1 MQCRHCNFTCSSK
14 VTLFKHL
21 RLRHGQGAHWP
32 CTHTDCV
39 CVFKTL
45 GSLRSHLS
53 RSHSKVKTH
62 EKLTFKCELCD
73 FKEICSEKTFWNH
86 LGHHLKNR
94 ETVQCPFLRCSFKT
108 NTRPTF
114 SSHKSRNHKNCT
126 LKDFRTVCTVTEEE
140 IIEGEQCD
148 SEAGTSAH
156 EIVRLNEVEDI
167 VEDVD
172 SETLEHQFAS
182 LFLSMQTVLH
192 VSRSAT
198 QKIVENLQNL
208 LSFSNIQTFNSV
220 KEILSKHKIEVND
233 CVLQEISSAIA
244 LTNPLL
250 STISEKGSLSTDH
263 RRNIYFK
270 EHFPIIEPTEY
281 LYNTAHKNCF
291 VYISVTKV
299 LETLLGCTDFF
310 DKVVFNQEALSGHFK
325 SFQDGKYY
333 KENKLLGEQNTCISL
348 GLYID
353 DFEVCNPLG
362 TSRKLHKI
370 TAVYWVVLN
379 LPARFRS
386 GLTSIQLALL
396 GKSVDVKQ
404 YGYEKFLE
412 PLLKDIKCLEQEG
425 IFIEAVGQFVKS
437 SVYCV
442 CADNLGAHG
451 LAGFSESFAV
461 DKFCRF
467 CLISR
472 GHIATTDVNDFQLR
486 SVDQHNLFLEEL
498 RQGANLKSVN
508 GVKSEC
514 VLGKHLLFFHP
525 ITGFPPDILHDLLEG
540 VIPVELSLCLK
551 CLISKG
557 FITLEVLNDCIK
569 SFPFKYSDKVNKPQ
583 KIPKASFEKGTVGGN
598 GHENWTLLRLL
609 PFMIGRKIPEQEP
622 SWEILM
628 DLKEILDIVVSS
640 ELSEDALCYLSG
652 KLLEHRKLLTST
664 FPEFRLRPKHH
675 FIDHYPQLIRC
686 YGPLVELWTMRF
698 EAKHSFFKKVV
709 HDTRNWKNVLLTLST
724 KHQQMMAY
732 HLDCGILFKPRL
744 YVENVKVVRLSGLDP
759 PLKREIQKKY
769 PHLDSVSLS
778 NTIHLDGTQYAAGMI
793 LSAGQCSGLPEFHKI
808 ATILIDSEKVAFI
821 CKRLSSW
828 YIEHFRSYELVEH
841 TYADF
846 LLLDPDVLIDYHPLA
861 AYTVGGKLMVTPRA
875 FILH

>member
-1 MQCRHCNFTCSSK
+1 M
-14 VTLFKHL
+14 
-21 RLRHGQGAHWP
+21 
-32 CTHTDCV
+32 
-39 CVFKTL
+39 
-45 GSLRSHLS
+45 
-53 RSHSKVKTH
+53 
-62 EKLTFKCELCD
+62 
-73 FKEICSEKTFWNH
+73 
-86 LGHHLKNR
+86 
-94 ETVQCPFLRCSFKT
+94 
-108 NTRPTF
+108 
-114 SSHKSRNHKNCT
+114 
-126 LKDFRTVCTVTEEE
+126 
-140 IIEGEQCD
+140 
-148 SEAGTSAH
+148 
-156 EIVRLNEVEDI
+156 
-167 VEDVD
+167 
-172 SETLEHQFAS
+172 
-182 LFLSMQTVLH
+182 H

-198 QKIVENLQNL
+198 QKIVEQLHNL
-208 LSFSNIQTFNSV
+208 LSFSNTQTFNSV
-220 KEILSKHKIEVND
+220 KEILSKHKIEIND

-244 LTNPLL
+244 QTNPLL

-270 EHFPIIEPTEY
+270 GHFPVIEPTEY
-281 LYNTAHKNCF
+281 LYNTAHKNSF

-310 DKVVFNQEALSGHFK
+310 DKIVFNQEALSGHFK

-353 DFEVCNPLG
+353 EFEVCNPLG
-362 TSRKLHKI
+362 TSRKIHKI

-386 GLTSIQLALL
+386 SLTSIQLAVL
-396 GKSVDVKQ
+396 GKSVDIKK

-425 IFIEAVGQFVKS
+425 IFVEVVGQFVKS
-437 SVYCV
+437 TVYCV

-451 LAGFSESFAV
+451 LAGFSESFNV
-461 DKFCRF
+461 ENFCRF

-472 GHIATTDVNDFQLR
+472 GQIATTEVNDFQLR

-498 RQGANLKSVN
+498 KQGGNLKSVK

-525 ITGFPPDILHDLLEG
+525 ITGFPPDLLHDLLEG

-551 CLISKG
+551 NLISKR
-557 FITLEVLNDCIK
+557 FITFDELNDCIT
-569 SFPFKYSDKVNKPQ
+569 SFPYKYEDKVNKPH

-609 PFMIGRKIPEQEP
+609 PFVIGHKIPEQEP
-622 SWEILM
+622 AWVILM

-640 ELSEDALCYLSG
+640 RLSEEALCYLSY
-652 KLLEHRKLLTST
+652 KLFDHRKLLTST

-686 YGPLVELWTMRF
+686 YGPLIELWTMRY
-698 EAKHSFFKKVV
+698 EAKHSYFKKVV

-724 KHQQMMAY
+724 KHQQMIAY
-732 HLDCGILFKPRL
+732 HLDSGILFKPKL
-744 YVENVKVVRLSGLDP
+744 YVENVKVVRVSELDP
-759 PLKREIQKKY
+759 SLKYEIQKKY

-778 NTIHLDGTQYAAGMI
+778 KTVHLDGTQYAAGMI
-793 LSAGQCSGLPEFHKI
+793 LSSGQCSGLPEFHKI
-808 ATILIDSEKVAFI
+808 ANILVNAEEVAFI
-821 CKRLSSW
+821 CKKLSSW
-828 YIEHFRSYELVEH
+828 YMEHYRSYELVEN
-841 TYADF
+841 TCAD
-846 LLLDPDVLIDYHPLA
+846 LLVLDPDVLTDYHPLA
-861 AYTVGGKLMVTPRA
+861 AYTVGGKLMVTPRT
-875 FILH
+875 FLLH